1 MSSLWVSR
9 LIGAGLVL
17 VVHGS
22 LLVVTAL
29 QPDSVAHTEDP
40 KGEMESCAN
49 VVSPACATGA
59 GGQATELDDAME
71 VQPRR
76 CPEPMRRVRRRE
88 PAPPPPASV
97 DLLVAELVENFG
109 EVDGNAFGA
118 AAAAKP
124 NPAQGHKRVKQV
136 RKLVGSKLDN
146 ILAGGAKGEERRAE
160 LGKILGTSKGKKG
173 GDATISR
180 KGSAY
185 ARTLKRAVLSHFRVP
200 GNVPPWLRKS
210 LICRVKIVTMT
221 ATGRIISY
229 RVVRK
234 SGNAAFDGA
243 VRGLMNGYKAGLRAL
258 PAPPAHILSAINS
271 RGFTIDFR

>member
-88 PAPPPPASV
+88 PAPPPP
-97 DLLVAELVENFG
+97 
-109 EVDGNAFGA
+109 
-118 AAAAKP
+118 
-124 NPAQGHKRVKQV
+124 
-136 RKLVGSKLDN
+136 
-146 ILAGGAKGEERRAE
+146 
-160 LGKILGTSKGKKG
+160 
-173 GDATISR
+173 
-180 KGSAY
+180 
-185 ARTLKRAVLSHFRVP
+185 
-200 GNVPPWLRKS
+200 
-210 LICRVKIVTMT
+210 
-221 ATGRIISY
+221 
-229 RVVRK
+229 
-234 SGNAAFDGA
+234 
-243 VRGLMNGYKAGLRAL
+243 
-258 PAPPAHILSAINS
+258 
-271 RGFTIDFR
+271 